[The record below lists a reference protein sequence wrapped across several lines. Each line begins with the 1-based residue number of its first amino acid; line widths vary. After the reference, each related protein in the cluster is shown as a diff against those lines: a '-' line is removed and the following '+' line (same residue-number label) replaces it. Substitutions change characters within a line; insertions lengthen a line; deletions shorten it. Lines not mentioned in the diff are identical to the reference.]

1 MQVGSHVA
9 RTACFQLVFAAD
21 IREYADIAEALWTA
35 VQPRLVDNYSDA
47 NASIVI
53 AYNEEYIV
61 PNEYVELYVFFCESR
76 DTSELYERCYVNV
89 TQGSWES
96 ISRQKKFKEA
106 KIHVG
111 SGIGAAN

>member
-1 MQVGSHVA
+1 VA
-9 RTACFQLVFAAD
+9 RSACFQLVFAAD

-61 PNEYVELYVFFCESR
+61 PNEYVEFYVFSVNHEIRVSYTKDAMLTSR
-76 DTSELYERCYVNV
+76 RVPGRAFPD
-89 TQGSWES
+89 
-96 ISRQKKFKEA
+96 KK
-106 KIHVG
+106 
-111 SGIGAAN
+111 N